1 MADIKKD
8 GSEILHYDNP
18 DFQVYIRKNHILY
31 NEKFSDISLHWHD
44 ELEFIYVLEGDIGYL
59 VDGERLMIKAG
70 EGIFVNSRHLHLIRN
85 GIHNCVLLC
94 IIFPPMLLCTSKYV
108 AGKMVEPILQGN
120 MPYLFLDGKIDWQK
134 RALDCLQ
141 AIYDSSLEQGNEV
154 QILSLAYQLWHE
166 IAAHTEPDESGEAA
180 EKSCGNS
187 LSDMKKLIRYIEDH
201 YQKKLTLLEMCRHTG
216 VGKNKCTELF
226 RKYTNLSPMQYL
238 NHYRLE
244 KGIEQLKNTD
254 MSITEIAY
262 AVGFNGASYF
272 TESIRNYTGYSARK
286 LRALEREKHERK
298 ENRP

>member
-59 VDGERLMIKAG
+59 VDGEKLMIKAG

-85 GIHNCVLLC
+85 GIHNCDLLC
-94 IIFPPMLLCTSKYV
+94 IIFPPMLLCASQYV
-108 AGKMVEPILQGN
+108 AGKMVEPILKGN
-120 MPYLFLDGKIDWQK
+120 MPYLLLDGKVDWQE
-134 RALDCLQ
+134 RTLDCLQ
-141 AIYDSSLEQGNEV
+141 AIYDSSLETGSEV
-154 QILSLAYQLWHE
+154 KILSLVYQLWHE
-166 IAAHTEPDESGEAA
+166 IATHTEADESSEVA
-180 EKSCGNS
+180 EKSCGES
-187 LSDMKKLIRYIEDH
+187 LSDMKKMIRYIEDH
-201 YQKKLTLLEMCRHTG
+201 YQKKLTLTELCRHTG

-238 NHYRLE
+238 SHYRME
-244 KGIEQLKNTD
+244 KGIELLKNTD

-262 AVGFNGASYF
+262 AAGFSDASYF
-272 TESIRNYTGYSARK
+272 TESIHRYTGYSAREI
-286 LRALEREKHERK
+286 RQRVRESR
-298 ENRP
+298 

>member
-44 ELEFIYVLEGDIGYL
+44 ELEFIYILEGDIGYL
-59 VDGERLMIKAG
+59 VDGEKLRIKAG

-94 IIFPPMLLCTSKYV
+94 IIFPPVLLCASKYV
-108 AGKMVEPILQGN
+108 AEKMVDPILQDN
-120 MPYLFLDGKIDWQK
+120 MPYLLLDGRIDWQK
-134 RALDCLQ
+134 RVLDCLQ
-141 AIYDSSLEQGNEV
+141 DIYDSSLEKGSEV
-154 QILSLAYQLWHE
+154 QILSFVYQLWHE
-166 IAAHTEPDESGEAA
+166 IAAHTEYSGTP

-187 LSDMKKLIRYIEDH
+187 LSDMKKMIRYIEDH
-201 YQKKLTLLEMCRHTG
+201 YQKKLTLTELCRHTG

-238 NHYRLE
+238 SHYRME
-244 KGIEQLKNTD
+244 KGIELLKDTD

-262 AVGFNGASYF
+262 MVGFSGASYF
-272 TESIRNYTGYSARK
+272 TESIRRYSGYSAREIRQK
-286 LRALEREKHERK
+286 VRK
-298 ENRP
+298 SQ